1 MKRLVVCCDGTW
13 QNLTNLCPT
22 NIVKLSQ
29 SVKRTADNGIPQIV
43 FMVQELVLRI
53 KRFWVVLLDWV
64 LIKAYK
70 MPINSSALITLMVM
84 KSTCLALVVV
94 HTQSEV

>member
-29 SVKRTADNGIPQIV
+29 SVKRTARGYRKSF
-43 FMVQELVLRI
+43 FMVQELVPRI
-53 KRFWVVLLDWV
+53 KRFWVVLLGWV

-70 MPINSSALITLMVM
+70 MPISSLALITLMVM
-84 KSTCLALVVV
+84 KSTCLASVVV